1 MTQKKYKQALISWS
15 IGGVFIGIVLIAIY
29 IVALIIPDTITPQM
43 AEKIGYGMIA
53 IIILL
58 VLIGMY
64 LMAVSEAEKQE
75 LVIQHEVD
83 SRVIVDLEK
92 ELKRIQNK

>member
-1 MTQKKYKQALISWS
+1 MTQRKYKQALLTWS
-15 IGGVFIGIVLIAIY
+15 IGGIFVAIILISIY
-29 IVALIIPDTITPQM
+29 IVALIIPDVITPNT

-53 IIILL
+53 VIIVL

-64 LMAVSEAEKQE
+64 LIAVSEAEKQE

-83 SRVIVDLEK
+83 KRKITDLET
-92 ELKRIQNK
+92 ELKRIKAV

>member
-1 MTQKKYKQALISWS
+1 MTQNKYKKALLTWS
-15 IGGVFIGIVLIAIY
+15 IGGIFVAIVLISIY
-29 IVALIIPDTITPQM
+29 IVALIIPDTITPNT

-53 IIILL
+53 LIIVL
-58 VLIGMY
+58 VLAGMY

-83 SRVIVDLEK
+83 KRKIDDLEV
-92 ELKRIQNK
+92 ELDRLKKR

>member
-1 MTQKKYKQALISWS
+1 MTQTKYKKALISWS
-15 IGGVFIGIVLIAIY
+15 IMGVFVAIVLISIY
-29 IVALIIPDTITPQM
+29 IVALIIPDTITPNM

-53 IIILL
+53 LIIIL

-83 SRVIVDLEK
+83 SRVIEDLEK
-92 ELKRIQNK
+92 ELKRIEAK

>member
-1 MTQKKYKQALISWS
+1 MTQRKYKQALLTWS
-15 IGGVFIGIVLIAIY
+15 IGGIFVAIILIAIY
-29 IVALIIPDTITPQM
+29 IVALIIPDVITPNM

-53 IIILL
+53 VIIVL
-58 VLIGMY
+58 VSIGMY

-83 SRVIVDLEK
+83 KRKMADLET
-92 ELKRIQNK
+92 ELARLKG